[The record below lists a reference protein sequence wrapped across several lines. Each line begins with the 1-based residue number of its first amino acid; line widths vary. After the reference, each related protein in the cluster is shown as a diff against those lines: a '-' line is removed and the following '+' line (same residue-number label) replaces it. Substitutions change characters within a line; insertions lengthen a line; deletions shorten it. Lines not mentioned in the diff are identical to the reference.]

1 MARISNGLYE
11 IRWHGRGGQGA
22 VTGAQILAEAA
33 FLEGLWC
40 QAFPFF
46 GAERRGAPVTAYTRI
61 SKKPILVHSAIYSPD
76 LVIVLDPSIMS
87 IVDVTK
93 GLKENGTLLVNSRE
107 IPKIERDDIR
117 VFIVD
122 ATSISLEL
130 DLLVAGIPVVNTPM
144 TGAAARVL
152 PLIGLESVLKAVHN
166 KFIDSLGPEKTKLNV
181 EAAKRAYDKVREV

>member
-1 MARISNGLYE
+1 MPRISNDLYE

-22 VTGAQILAEAA
+22 VTGAEILAEAA

-93 GLKENGTLLVNSRE
+93 GLKENGILLINARE
-107 IPKIERDDIR
+107 RPEVKRDDIK

-122 ATSISLEL
+122 ATGISLDL

-144 TGAAARVL
+144 AGAAAKVL
-152 PLIGLESVLKAVHN
+152 PFISLDNLLKAVHN